1 VDDTITRP
9 LALVTGASSGI
20 GLELAKEL
28 CDRGYDV
35 VVSAED
41 AAVEDPGL
49 LDGAGTPVLA
59 VRADLADPSGVQ
71 ELDDR
76 VRELGRPLDILAINA
91 GVGVGGHFIE
101 TALDAH
107 LNLVDLNVRSAVH
120 LARLRLPEMV
130 QRGDGGVLFTSSIA
144 ATMPGPYQST
154 YNASKSFLSSFAEA
168 LRVELEDT
176 GVTVTALMPGPT
188 ETNFFRRADIEDTK
202 LGQTKKDNPRRVARD
217 GLDALSAG
225 KDHIVAGS
233 AKNKV
238 QVAAAKLLPDT
249 ATAAMHGRLSE
260 PGSGDS

>member
-1 VDDTITRP
+1 VDETKTRP

-20 GLELAKEL
+20 GLELAREL
-28 CDRGYDV
+28 RDRGYDV
-35 VVSAED
+35 VVTAED

-49 LDGAGTPVLA
+49 LGEGATPVLA
-59 VRADLADPSGVQ
+59 VRADLADPLGV
-71 ELDDR
+71 EKLDDR
-76 VRELGRPLDILAINA
+76 VRQLGRPLDILAINA

-101 TALDAH
+101 TELGAQ

-130 QRGDGGVLFTSSIA
+130 QRGEGGVLFTSSIA

-154 YNASKSFLSSFAEA
+154 YNASKSFVYSFAEA

-188 ETNFFRRADIEDTK
+188 ETNFFRRANIEDTK
-202 LGQTKKDNPRRVARD
+202 LGQSKKDDPREVARD

-225 KDHIVAGS
+225 KDHVVAGS
-233 AKNKV
+233 AKNKA
-238 QVAAAKLLPDT
+238 QVAAAKVLPDT
-249 ATAAMHGRLSE
+249 AMAAIHARMTE
-260 PGSGDS
+260 PGSGN